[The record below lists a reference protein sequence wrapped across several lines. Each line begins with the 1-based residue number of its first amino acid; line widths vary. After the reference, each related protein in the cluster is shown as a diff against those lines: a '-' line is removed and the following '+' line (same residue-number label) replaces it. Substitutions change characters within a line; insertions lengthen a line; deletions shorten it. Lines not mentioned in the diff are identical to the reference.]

1 MASSESGIN
10 FTLTP
15 DDDLDCVIYQGCDIY
30 FSLVFQDSD
39 GVPMDVTG
47 WDASMTLRKRARS
60 DDFVTQFTVGTG
72 RVTIGSTD
80 GLIEFTMTEEDS
92 AALEACDGVY
102 DIRVKNA
109 DGFRWQAQSGK
120 FKITREITRQ

>member
-10 FTLTP
+10 FTLTE
-15 DDDLDCVIYQGCDIY
+15 DDDLNCVIFQGCDVY
-30 FSLVFQDSD
+30 FALVFNDD
-39 GVPMDVTG
+39 NEEPVDVTG
-47 WDASMTLRKRARS
+47 WEAWMVLRKRAKTDNS
-60 DDFVTQFTVGTG
+60 VAEFTIDNG

-80 GLIEFTMTEEDS
+80 GKIEFSMSEEDS

-109 DGFRWQAQSGK
+109 DGFRWQAQSGQ
-120 FKITREITRQ
+120 FTITREISRQ

>member
-10 FTLTP
+10 FVLSE
-15 DDDLDCVIYQGCDIY
+15 DDDLDATIYQGCDLY
-30 FSLVFQDSD
+30 FSLTMQDED
-39 GVPMDVTG
+39 GEARDVSG
-47 WDASMTLRKRARS
+47 WDASLTLRKRAG
-60 DDFVTQFTVGTG
+60 DTEYVAQFTVANS

-80 GLIEFTMTEEDS
+80 GKIEFTMTEEDS

-102 DIRVKNA
+102 DIRVKDA

-120 FKITREITRQ
+120 FKITREITRA